1 MLFKFTQLV
10 VLVVISSLLVHSQT
24 PSNCF
29 EIESILV
36 DACVPGS
43 PCTSAASPS
52 CSCEGKNEMVRFRVG
67 PNDLNLSSLTVNWP
81 NNSWLGLCQNGTTAS
96 HVAAM
101 NATVLNCGLFVEP
114 VGGILPAGREV
125 LLITSTDFCVS
136 AHSFANLS
144 DTIIVIFQCAGNWQG
159 HFANYGTGTRTLTI
173 SFGAGC
179 TDQVTY
185 DRAQLLNQS
194 LVPGAGDGAL
204 VNFAWD
210 NTASYANNGCNAPL
224 SPQVVNA
231 GADVNAC
238 PGDVLTFTA
247 IVQGSFSSYQWS
259 GGAGTWTN
267 ANQLTATYQ
276 VGAGET
282 GTIPIT
288 FTATNCNGNVTDQ
301 LLIQVTPNPQVSIS
315 PGGPI
320 NLCSGNNV
328 NLLAGGIG
336 NFVWSTGNT
345 TSSITVNSPGTYTV
359 TASNACGSSTAQVVV
374 QNAGSAPVATISP
387 ASPVQLCQGNQ
398 VTLTAGGGTNY
409 SWSTGETTASI
420 QVNAAGN
427 YTVTVSNACG
437 SSTASVSVLVTL
449 LPSISISPNGPID
462 LCAGNQVTLTAS
474 GTGNFLWNTG
484 STSSSINVNTPGTY
498 TVTAS
503 NTCGSSSAQV
513 VVQNGGSAPV
523 ASINPS
529 GPIQLC
535 QGSQVTLTASGG
547 TNYSWNTNETT
558 ASIQVS
564 SAGTY
569 TVTVSNGCGSSTS
582 SLSVSITPLP
592 NVSITPNGP
601 INICSGQQV
610 ALTANGTGSYQWN
623 TGETSASITVSN
635 SGFYT
640 VVSSNACGSD
650 TAIVQ
655 VINNG
660 TLPTVSIQP
669 GNSIQICQGQSV
681 LITVSGA
688 DNYTWSNG
696 QTSNSISLQSQGN
709 YSVIGTNACG
719 SDTAFFNVQVNDIP
733 QITYT
738 GNDTVLICSGQN
750 TVLSV
755 TSNSPLTWNTGNTG
769 GNLSVSQPGFYYV
782 YASNSCGA
790 DTVFIQVVASTVTAN
805 FTVNP
810 TSGTVPLVV
819 NTINNSSNAT
829 NFTWFMG
836 DGTSYNSFQSTHQ
849 YSMPGIYNITLLAF
863 NSVGC
868 SDTAMISIT
877 VDSCDAQFYIPNTF
891 TPNGDGINDLF
902 EIKNPCIQSGLLY
915 IYNRWGAEIFAA
927 PISNQIMWDGRTN
940 SNTEAVD
947 GVYVYLIELID
958 YNSKNHIFRGV
969 LHLFK

>member
-1 MLFKFTQLV
+1 MV
-10 VLVVISSLLVHSQT
+10 NSQT
-24 PSNCF
+24 PTNCF

-81 NNSWLGLCQNGTTAS
+81 NNPWLGLCQNGTTAS

-101 NATVLNCGLFVEP
+101 NATVQNCGLFVEP

-125 LLITSTDFCVS
+125 LFITSTDFCVS

-159 HFANYGTGTRTLTI
+159 HFANYGTGTRTLSM

-194 LVPGAGDGAL
+194 LVPGPGDGAL

-210 NTASYANNGCNAPL
+210 GNATYANNGCNAPL
-224 SPQVVNA
+224 TPQVVNA
-231 GADVNAC
+231 GPDVNAC

-247 IVQGSFSSYQWS
+247 TVQGSFSSYQWS

-276 VGAGET
+276 VGASET

-301 LLIQVTPNPQVSIS
+301 LLIQVTSNPQVSIS
-315 PGGPI
+315 PAGPI
-320 NLCSGNNV
+320 DLCTGNNV
-328 NLLAGGIG
+328 NLLAVGIG
-336 NFVWSTGNT
+336 SFVWSTGNT

-374 QNAGSAPVATISP
+374 QNVGSAPVANISP

-398 VTLTAGGGTNY
+398 VMLTVGGGTNY
-409 SWSTGETTASI
+409 SWNTGETTASI
-420 QVNAAGN
+420 QVNTAGN

-437 SSTASVSVLVTL
+437 SSTASVSVLVTP
-449 LPSISISPNGPID
+449 LPTVSISPTGPID

-474 GTGNFLWNTG
+474 GVGNFLWNTG
-484 STSSSINVNTPGTY
+484 SSSLSINVNTPGTY

-503 NTCGSSSAQV
+503 NTCGSSTAQV
-513 VVQNGGSAPV
+513 VVQNGGSVPV
-523 ASINPS
+523 ASINPM

-535 QGSQVTLTASGG
+535 QGSQVNLTASGG

-564 SAGTY
+564 SAGNY
-569 TVTVSNGCGSSTS
+569 TVTVSNACGSSTA
-582 SLSVSITPLP
+582 SVSVSVTPLP
-592 NVSITPNGP
+592 DVSISPSGP
-601 INICSGQQV
+601 INICSGQQI
-610 ALTANGTGSYQWN
+610 ALTANGTGNYQWN
-623 TGETSASITVSN
+623 TGETTASISVSN
-635 SGFYT
+635 PGFYT

-660 TLPTVSIQP
+660 TPPSVSIQP
-669 GNSIQICQGQSV
+669 GNLIQLCQGQSV
-681 LITVSGA
+681 QITANGA
-688 DNYTWSNG
+688 ENYTWSNG
-696 QTSNSISLQSQGN
+696 QTANTISVQSQGN

-719 SDTAFFNVQVNDIP
+719 SDTAFVNVQVNNIP
-733 QITYT
+733 QINYT
-738 GNDTVLICSGQN
+738 GNDSVLICYGQN

-769 GNLSVSQPGFYYV
+769 GNLSVSQPGLYYV

-805 FTVNP
+805 FTVNS
-810 TSGTVPLVV
+810 TSGTVPLLV
-819 NTINNSSNAT
+819 NAQNNSLNADSYI
-829 NFTWFMG
+829 WIMG
-836 DGTSYNSFQSTHQ
+836 DGASYNSFQPSHVFT
-849 YSMPGIYNITLLAF
+849 SPGVYTITLYGF
-863 NSVGC
+863 NSLGC
-868 SDTAMISIT
+868 SDTAWVT
-877 VDSCDAQFYIPNTF
+877 VNVDSCNSQIFLPNTF
-891 TPNGDGINDLF
+891 TPNNDGINDIF
-902 EIKNPCIQSGLLY
+902 DVKGTCIDTGVIY
-915 IYNRWGAEIFAA
+915 IYNRWGYEIYKSAL
-927 PISNQIMWDGRTN
+927 SNQISWDGRTN
-940 SNTEAVD
+940 TGSEAVQ

-958 YNSKNHIFRGV
+958 FNGTEQTFRGA